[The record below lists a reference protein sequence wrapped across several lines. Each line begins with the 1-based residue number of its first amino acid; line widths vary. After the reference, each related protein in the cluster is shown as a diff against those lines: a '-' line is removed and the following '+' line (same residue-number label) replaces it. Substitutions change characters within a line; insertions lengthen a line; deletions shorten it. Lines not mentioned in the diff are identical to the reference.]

1 MIKIYTDGSASKK
14 SCGFGM
20 AVFENEELKFFH
32 CDYCEDSTNN
42 REEMKAILDAY
53 SYIESKTTNPECIIY
68 SDSAYCVN
76 MINEWID
83 NWKEMGWCKYDGK
96 EIKNLDL
103 VKELYDCKHS
113 HPNVKICKVKGHTN
127 DLGNELADAL
137 ATGNKAKQEKI
148 FDKLKNFL

>member
-14 SCGFGM
+14 GCGFGM
-20 AVFENEELKFFH
+20 VVFENEKLKFFH
-32 CDYCEDSTNN
+32 SDHCEDSTNN
-42 REEMKAILDAY
+42 REEIKAILDAY
-53 SYIESKTTNPECIIY
+53 NYIEANNIIEGVIY

-83 NWKEMGWCKYDGK
+83 NWKENGWCKYDGK

-103 VKELYDCKHS
+103 VKDLYTYKHS
-113 HPNVKICKVKGHTN
+113 HPNIKICKVKGHTN
-127 DLGNELADAL
+127 DLGNEFADAL

>member
-1 MIKIYTDGSASKK
+1 MIKIYTDGSANKK

-20 AVFENEELKFFH
+20 VVFEDEKLKFFH
-32 CDYCEDSTNN
+32 SDHCEDSTNN
-42 REEMKAILDAY
+42 REEIKAILDAY
-53 SYIESKTTNPECIIY
+53 SYIETNNIIEGIIY

-83 NWKEMGWCKYDGK
+83 NWKEAGWCKYDGK

-103 VKELYDCKHS
+103 VKELYTYKHS
-113 HPNVKICKVKGHTN
+113 RPNIKICKVKGHTN
-127 DLGNELADAL
+127 DLGNEFADAL
-137 ATGNKAKQEKI
+137 ATGNKTKQEKI

>member
-1 MIKIYTDGSASKK
+1 MIKIYTDGSANKK

-20 AVFENEELKFFH
+20 VVFEDEELKFFH
-32 CDYCEDSTNN
+32 SDYCQESTNN
-42 REEMKAILDAY
+42 REEMKAMLDAY
-53 SYIESKTTNPECIIY
+53 NYIKSNDIIEGVIY

-83 NWKEMGWCKYDGK
+83 NWREAGWCKYDGK

-103 VKELYDCKHS
+103 VKELYACKHLYTGIK
-113 HPNVKICKVKGHTN
+113 VCKVKGHTD

-137 ATGNKAKQEKI
+137 ATGNETKREKI